1 MAKLIITAPVKG
13 WAAPLA
19 EVPDAVFADRLLGD
33 GVAIHPLGNT
43 VHAPIDG
50 VVCNIHPSLHAISIH
65 SDEGAEILI
74 HIGLETVAMKGAG
87 FTALVNEGD
96 RVARGE
102 PLIEFDMDA
111 IALSAK
117 SLITP
122 IVITNS
128 EDFHIERRTNGQS
141 VGVGEALMT
150 LLPIE
155 AGSQIIAEVDS
166 TRLTRLVEVPLV
178 HGIHARPA
186 ARITE
191 CARQFEA
198 EVEAVFADNRANI
211 RSAIGLMG
219 LGIKM
224 GDTLKLEAHGADA
237 ADALNAIGDLI
248 AGGMGERPSDGSQ
261 DTQHGARDTGT
272 AAEQM
277 ASATNMP
284 KGAIGGVT
292 ASPGLAIGHAAWLK
306 FADIPVAVD
315 GMGLEPEQQALMDA
329 LANVRQRLTE
339 AAQRSSG
346 AQSAILTAHQALLDD
361 PDLWASAQAQMAE
374 GRSAG
379 FAWKHAIGQ
388 QVSTLRNSG
397 NARMVER
404 ADDLKDL
411 EQQVLLALTGDTTP
425 THDVVPG
432 TILLAHDLLPSQ
444 LIALNPRHI
453 AGIALLNGGPTSH
466 VAILSASMNI
476 PSLAAIGVPLLNI
489 EDGTQLVLDAD
500 AGHIVVSPD
509 PVQLARQ
516 KARLVKKQLSHQ
528 AALATAHDQCR
539 TADGVQIEMFAN
551 LGSIDD
557 AELAVRNGAEG
568 SGLLRTEFL
577 FLDRTEAPNEDEQL
591 AVYQAIANAMEG
603 CPVIIRLLD
612 IGGDKPAPYLP
623 LQPETNPVLGL
634 RGIRIGLAYPEVL
647 RSQIRAILRVTP
659 VGQCKIM
666 LPMVASLSELIMV
679 RQIVREEAQSLGIP
693 MPVEVGVMIE
703 TPAAAA
709 TADLL
714 AQHADFLSIGTNDLT
729 QYVLAMDRENAA
741 VAPGIDALHPAVLRM
756 IAQTCAG
763 AQTHGRMV
771 GTCGGLA
778 SDTLGIPLLIGLGVT
793 ELSATPAGIPEAKAL
808 IRKLKLKACHELAG
822 QALKLSSAADVRML
836 VRRFIEELN

>member
-13 WAAPLA
+13 WAAPLS

-50 VVCNIHPSLHAISIH
+50 VVCNIHSSLHAISIH

-74 HIGLETVAMKGAG
+74 HIGLDTVGMKGAG
-87 FTALVNEGD
+87 FTALVSEGD
-96 RVARGE
+96 HVTRGD

-117 SLITP
+117 SLVTP

-128 EDFHIERRTNGQS
+128 EDFQIERRTDGQL
-141 VGVGEALMT
+141 VGVGEALLT
-150 LLPIE
+150 LLPI
-155 AGSQIIAEVDS
+155 ASGSQIIAEADS
-166 TRLTRLVEVPLV
+166 IHLTRRIEVPLV

-186 ARITE
+186 ARIVD

-198 EVEAVFADNRANI
+198 EVEALFAGKRANI

-224 GDTLKLEAHGADA
+224 GDTLTLEAHGPDA
-237 ADALNAIGDLI
+237 ENALSAIGDLI
-248 AGGMGERPSDGSQ
+248 AGGMGERPGDGRQ
-261 DTQHGARDTGT
+261 DTQHIVHITDSDTKQAPSLT
-272 AAEQM
+272 AL
-277 ASATNMP
+277 P

-292 ASPGLAIGHAAWLK
+292 ASPGLAIGKAVWLK
-306 FADIPVAVD
+306 TADISVEVD
-315 GMGLEPEQQALMDA
+315 GEGLEPERQALSDA
-329 LANVRQRLTE
+329 VANVRQRLVETAKHSS
-339 AAQRSSG
+339 AAQN
-346 AQSAILTAHQALLDD
+346 AILTAHQTLLDD
-361 PDLWASAQAQMAE
+361 PELWTSAQTQMAE

-379 FAWKHAIGQ
+379 YAWKHAIGQ

-397 NARMVER
+397 NARMAER

-411 EQQVLLALTGDTTP
+411 EQQVLLALTGSTAA
-425 THDVVPG
+425 THEFEPG

-444 LIALNPRHI
+444 LIALDQQHI
-453 AGIALLNGGPTSH
+453 VGIALLNGGPTSH

-476 PSLAAIGVPLLNI
+476 PSLAAIGAPLLSI
-489 EDGTQLVLDAD
+489 ENGIQLVLDAD
-500 AGHIVVSPD
+500 AGHIIVFPD
-509 PVQLARQ
+509 PVELARQ
-516 KARLVKKQLSHQ
+516 KARLAKKQRSRQ
-528 AALATAHDQCR
+528 AALATAHNQCQ
-539 TADGVQIEMFAN
+539 TADGARIEMFAN

-557 AELAVRNGAEG
+557 AELAVRSGAEG

-577 FLDRTEAPNEDEQL
+577 FLDRTEAPDEDEQT
-591 AVYQAIANAMEG
+591 AVYQAIANAMDG
-603 CPVIIRLLD
+603 RPVIIRLLD
-612 IGGDKPAPYLP
+612 IGGDKPASYLP

-659 VGQCKIM
+659 IGQCKIM
-666 LPMVASLSELIMV
+666 LPMVASLSELEEV
-679 RQIVREEAQSLGIP
+679 RRIVTQEAQSLGISDT
-693 MPVEVGVMIE
+693 VEVGVMIE
-703 TPAAAA
+703 TPAAAV
-709 TADLL
+709 TADIL
-714 AQHADFLSIGTNDLT
+714 AQRADFLSIGTNDLT

-756 IAQTCAG
+756 IAQTCVG
-763 AQTHGRMV
+763 ARAHQRMV

-778 SDTLGIPLLIGLGVT
+778 SDPLGIPLLIGLGVT
-793 ELSATPAGIPEAKAL
+793 ELSATPTSIPEAKSM
-808 IRKLKLKACHELAG
+808 IRKLDLGACQKLAE
-822 QALKLSSAADVRML
+822 QALNLPSAADVRAL
-836 VRRFIEELN
+836 VRRFLEELN